1 MIVDRGPNGEAGVC
15 GVRKIGQIA
24 LAGVLGLLGTAA
36 CTAEAESGNP
46 SPVGATESAAP
57 TATATAS
64 RQPIRVELN
73 PTRTVAGTTRSIRIR
88 AYCPLP
94 QGGTEYRATA
104 RSDAFTGVV
113 TLTQPNATPS
123 ADDAGPTGAPL
134 VSGFARLRNDA
145 RPDTYTVEVRCEGTN
160 DMGTARLTV
169 TPRPRTSPTPS
180 RTRTSYPT
188 RAPHAGGG
196 GTAAGGPLEE
206 ESGLPLPLTGLAVAA
221 LVGGGVMFFR
231 RRAR

>member
-1 MIVDRGPNGEAGVC
+1 MINGEAGVC
-15 GVRKIGQIA
+15 GVRKIGQVA
-24 LAGVLGLLGTAA
+24 LAGALGLFGTAA
-36 CTAEAESGNP
+36 CTAEADSGDP
-46 SPVGATESAAP
+46 SPAAA
-57 TATATAS
+57 TATATPTQTAS
-64 RQPIRVELN
+64 RQPIRVELSPN
-73 PTRTVAGTTRSIRIR
+73 RTVAGTTRSIRIR

-123 ADDAGPTGAPL
+123 ADGASPTGAPL

-160 DMGTARLTV
+160 DTGTARLTV

-196 GTAAGGPLEE
+196 GTAAGGPAE
-206 ESGLPLPLTGLAVAA
+206 ESGIPLPLTGLVVAA
-221 LVGGGVMFFR
+221 ALGGGVLLAR
-231 RRAR
+231 RRSRTR